1 MSGGDEVTNEWITG
15 PAGSRAASG
24 IAETGVASPHNL
36 VAVRA
41 AMDVGQ
47 AVVELLTA
55 EDQAGLLSQLA
66 EGEDEDTA
74 LRASLART

>member
-1 MSGGDEVTNEWITG
+1 
-15 PAGSRAASG
+15 
-24 IAETGVASPHNL
+24 
-36 VAVRA
+36 
-41 AMDVGQ
+41 MDVGQ
-47 AVVELLTA
+47 AVVVLLTA